1 MVRIIDYKKRQTEEG
16 KEFFV
21 LEVSGG
27 VEMVKSQTT
36 NQFYATAKKAFI
48 SSTFDEQTCID
59 LIGTDMSGK
68 VVKQECQSYEYV
80 NKESGEILVL
90 NHRYI
95 YVPEEV
101 VVSKSEQSS
110 IDKLLQEQ
118 DILQEQSII

>member
-48 SSTFDEQTCID
+48 SSTFDEQTCIA
-59 LIGTDMSGK
+59 LIGTEMSGK
-68 VVKQECQSYEYV
+68 VLKQECQPYEYV

-118 DILQEQSII
+118 DILQEQSVI

>member
-48 SSTFDEQTCID
+48 SSTFDEQTCIA
-59 LIGTDMSGK
+59 LIGTEMSGK

>member
-48 SSTFDEQTCID
+48 SSTFDEQTCIA
-59 LIGTDMSGK
+59 LIGTEMSGK
-68 VVKQECQSYEYV
+68 VVKQECQPYEYV

-118 DILQEQSII
+118 DILQEQSVI